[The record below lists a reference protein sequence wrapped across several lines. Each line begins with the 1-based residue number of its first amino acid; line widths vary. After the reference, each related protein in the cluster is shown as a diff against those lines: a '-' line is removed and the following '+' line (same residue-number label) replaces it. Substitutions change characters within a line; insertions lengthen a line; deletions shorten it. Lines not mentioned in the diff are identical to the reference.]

1 MAKSGTQSIDEKM
14 RLSVTAMSEATRL
27 RILLL
32 LGQRGALCV
41 GDIAAQFAI
50 SRPAVS
56 HHLKIMKDNDLV
68 VSLRDGQ
75 EIFYR
80 INKTYIIDI
89 LRTWAAVLETCCPEK

>member
-1 MAKSGTQSIDEKM
+1 MAKLGRIGIDEKM
-14 RLSVTAMSEATRL
+14 RQAVTAMSEATRL
-27 RILLL
+27 QILLL

-41 GDIAAQFAI
+41 GDIAAQFSI

-68 VSLRDGQ
+68 VGLRDGQ

-80 INKTYIIDI
+80 INKAYIVDL
-89 LRTWAAVLETCCPEK
+89 LRTWAEVLETCCPDK

>member
-41 GDIAAQFAI
+41 GDIAAQFSI

-56 HHLKIMKDNDLV
+56 HHLKIMKDHDLV
-68 VSLRDGQ
+68 LSLREGQ
-75 EIFYR
+75 EIYYR
-80 INKTYIIDI
+80 LNKAYISTI
-89 LRTWAAVLETCCPEK
+89 LRTWAEVLETCCPEK